1 MLLPLDWL
9 FPALDT
15 VLSESEKNG
24 HFSTLDP
31 KYVRL
36 QSHVR
41 QKATKVK
48 VQFVYT
54 SVLRVP

>member
-1 MLLPLDWL
+1 MLPLDWL

-15 VLSESEKNG
+15 VLSESEKIG

-36 QSHVR
+36 QSHIP
-41 QKATKVK
+41 QKTANVK
-48 VQFVYT
+48 TQFV
-54 SVLRVP
+54 